1 MGEKIT
7 LRKKLLLDG
16 ELNRNILVSSNFIK
30 DLEVY
35 GYMNCQDRKE
45 ILRGQIYGDAEQSNN
60 HNRLTVL
67 IKSGEAGDVQINS
80 LEDCDIYSF
89 FIRQKD
95 VVSPVYHT
103 ISVCPKDIDIDVKE
117 LYIPS
122 LYDNKLYREIK
133 NRYKGKTVSDDEWEK
148 NQYLFPSEFSLV
160 DGKMMMHIEQGNVV
174 FKDNYDSIKSVEEYA
189 IALCRYPSG
198 ETGEMKYVFFALD
211 QLFYDEKSK
220 KSSTK

>member
-35 GYMNCQDRKE
+35 GYMNCQDRRK
-45 ILRGQIYGDAEQSNN
+45 ILSGQFPIRQIPSGQNDSNSD
-60 HNRLTVL
+60 L
-67 IKSGEAGDVQINS
+67 EGDVQINS
-80 LEDCDIYSF
+80 PEDWNIYSF
-89 FIRQKD
+89 FIRQKN

-103 ISVCPKDIDIDVKE
+103 ISVCPKDIDIDVEE
-117 LYIPS
+117 LCIPS
-122 LYDNKLYREIK
+122 LCDNKLYKEIK
-133 NRYKGKTVSDDEWEK
+133 IRYGRVKKITSDYEWEK
-148 NQYLFPSEFSLV
+148 NRFPSEFSLV
-160 DGKMMMHIEQGNVV
+160 EGKVMMHLKQGNVV

-189 IALCRYPSG
+189 IALCRYPLG